1 MVVRIGQRL
10 APMLP
15 WGGDRVG
22 GGSGGGGWGSEMNS
36 GLLNMRRHSGS
47 SPAPGYESDFESESV
62 GDHDDPPDPLEYS
75 SKMEGIDG
83 PWS

>member
-22 GGSGGGGWGSEMNS
+22 GGSGGGGWGSEINS
-36 GLLNMRRHSGS
+36 GLLNMRRHSLCIACYHRHIGAEIVAS
-47 SPAPGYESDFESESV
+47 FVEV
-62 GDHDDPPDPLEYS
+62 C
-75 SKMEGIDG
+75 
-83 PWS
+83 